1 MVASASIPMPTT
13 DVQAQNTNRW
23 QSSACSTIRLAKTDR
38 RSPERREAVFLSVP
52 EKERYLKKRMTKY
65 NFILASKSPRR
76 KELLRNIGIN
86 AEVVT
91 SDVDES
97 KLRDLPPEK
106 MVTELAM
113 MKAADVARSFRGNTI
128 VIGADTAVVLE
139 GKIFGKPKSMDEAKE
154 MLRLLS
160 GKTHEVYTGYC
171 VFDCSDASAVSKYE
185 VTKVTFRALSEEEI
199 NGYVKTR
206 EPMDK
211 AGAYGIQK
219 KGSVFIRKIDG
230 DYFNVVGLPVCAL
243 AVLLKEEF
251 QIDVI

>member
-1 MVASASIPMPTT
+1 MI
-13 DVQAQNTNRW
+13 
-23 QSSACSTIRLAKTDR
+23 
-38 RSPERREAVFLSVP
+38 
-52 EKERYLKKRMTKY
+52 KY

-76 KELLRNIGIN
+76 KELLKNIGVN

-91 SDVDES
+91 ANIDES

-113 MKAADVARSFRGNTI
+113 LKAADVARSFRGSTI

-139 GKIFGKPKSMDEAKE
+139 GKVFGKPKSMDEAKK
-154 MLRLLS
+154 MLRTLS

-171 VFDCSDASAVSKYE
+171 VFDCSDALAVSKYE
-185 VTKVTFRALSEEEI
+185 VTKVTFRALSEDEI
-199 NGYVKTR
+199 DSYVKTR

-219 KGSVFIRKIDG
+219 KGSVFIKKIDG

-243 AVLLKEEF
+243 TELLKNEF
-251 QIDVI
+251 QINII

>member
-1 MVASASIPMPTT
+1 MI
-13 DVQAQNTNRW
+13 
-23 QSSACSTIRLAKTDR
+23 
-38 RSPERREAVFLSVP
+38 
-52 EKERYLKKRMTKY
+52 KY

-76 KELLRNIGIN
+76 KELLKNIGVN

-91 SDVDES
+91 ANIDES

-113 MKAADVARSFRGNTI
+113 LKAADVARSFRGSTI

-139 GKIFGKPKSMDEAKE
+139 GKVFGKPKSMDEAKK
-154 MLRLLS
+154 MLRTLS

-185 VTKVTFRALSEEEI
+185 VTKVTFRALSEDEI
-199 NGYVKTR
+199 DSYVKTR

-219 KGSVFIRKIDG
+219 KGSVFIKKIDG

-243 AVLLKEEF
+243 TELLKNEF
-251 QIDVI
+251 QINII